1 MTLVEWVNKTFC
13 LKLFHVHPT
22 LLTLHHQN
30 SITSAFYRNLGWDFS
45 RALEDNRKQWKKM
58 YSHAF
63 SLLKGNKF

>member
-45 RALEDNRKQWKKM
+45 RALEDNRKQ
-58 YSHAF
+58 
-63 SLLKGNKF
+63 